1 MSTTTAVMTTKQVA
15 DRLVALC
22 RQGKF
27 VDAIKELY
35 APDVASTE
43 PQRGPGPA
51 LVKGFDAVLDKSVR
65 FGNGIEEVFSNVIS
79 DPLVAE
85 NFFSVAM
92 SMDLSMKGMGRMK
105 MEEIAVYQVRDG
117 RIISDHFFY
126 TPMPAPGKN

>member
-1 MSTTTAVMTTKQVA
+1 MSTATAVRTTQQVA

-27 VDAIKELY
+27 VDAIQELY
-35 APDVASTE
+35 APNITSTE
-43 PQRGPGPA
+43 PEGGPGPA
-51 LVKGFDAVLDKSVR
+51 FVKGFDAVLDKSVQ
-65 FGNGIEEVFSNVIS
+65 FGNGIEEVFSNTIS
-79 DPLVAE
+79 DPVVAE

-92 SMDLSMKGMGRMK
+92 SMDLSMKGMGRLK

-117 RIISDHFFY
+117 KIISDHFFY